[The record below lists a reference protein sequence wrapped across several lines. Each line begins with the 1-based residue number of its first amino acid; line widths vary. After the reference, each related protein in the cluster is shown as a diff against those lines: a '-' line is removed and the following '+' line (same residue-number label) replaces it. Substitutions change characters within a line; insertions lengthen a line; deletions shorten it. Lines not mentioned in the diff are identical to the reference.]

1 MLIYTTL
8 SIISRR
14 TRYTTMASILR
25 YLT

>member
-1 MLIYTTL
+1 MHIYTTL